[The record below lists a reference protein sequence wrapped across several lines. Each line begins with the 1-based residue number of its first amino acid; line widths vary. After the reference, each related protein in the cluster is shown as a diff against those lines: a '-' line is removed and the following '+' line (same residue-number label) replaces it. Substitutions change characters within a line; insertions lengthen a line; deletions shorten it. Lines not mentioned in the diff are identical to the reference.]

1 MKKITTFYIHHKVA
15 AFFTALWLIFM
26 VYIAITGFQKDNS
39 HIIAGLVATLV
50 MFVPGAVIIALVCA
64 IISSIART
72 FSGIIKANSTDSN
85 DVEPIIPSYSKS
97 DYAPESASEPE
108 DTVDSYVSP
117 EPQIPVYDTME
128 GHDFEYYC
136 AELLKNNGF
145 YNVSVTQGSGDQGI
159 DVLAEKGGVK
169 YGIQCKCYS
178 SDIGNKAVQEAFSG
192 CRYYNCHVPVVMTN
206 RYFTRQAKDL
216 AQKTNVLLWDRD
228 ILNKYIQVSQG
239 GNL

>member
-1 MKKITTFYIHHKVA
+1 MYTVFIFFDYKFLKLVKNQTIGRERFEKKSTTFYIHHKVT
-15 AFFTALWLIFM
+15 AFFYGFM
-26 VYIAITGFQKDNS
+26 AYFYDFTFTITGFQKDSS

-50 MFVPGAVIIALVCA
+50 IFVPGAVIIALVCT
-64 IISSIART
+64 IISSIVRT
-72 FSGIIKANSTDSN
+72 FSGIIKTNSTDSN

-108 DTVDSYVSP
+108 DTVESYISP

-178 SDIGNKAVQEAFSG
+178 SDIGNKQCKKPF
-192 CRYYNCHVPVVMTN
+192 RM
-206 RYFTRQAKDL
+206 
-216 AQKTNVLLWDRD
+216 
-228 ILNKYIQVSQG
+228 
-239 GNL
+239 

>member
-1 MKKITTFYIHHKVA
+1 
-15 AFFTALWLIFM
+15 
-26 VYIAITGFQKDNS
+26 
-39 HIIAGLVATLV
+39 
-50 MFVPGAVIIALVCA
+50 
-64 IISSIART
+64 
-72 FSGIIKANSTDSN
+72 
-85 DVEPIIPSYSKS
+85 
-97 DYAPESASEPE
+97 
-108 DTVDSYVSP
+108 
-117 EPQIPVYDTME
+117 ME

-145 YNVSVTQGSGDQGI
+145 YNVSVTQGSRDQGI

-216 AQKTNVLLWDRD
+216 AQKTNVLLWDRN

>member
-1 MKKITTFYIHHKVA
+1 MAYFYGLHYNYWFSERQFTYYSRTCCYFSYICSWCRNNSSCMHHY
-15 AFFTALWLIFM
+15 FF
-26 VYIAITGFQKDNS
+26 YSQN
-39 HIIAGLVATLV
+39 
-50 MFVPGAVIIALVCA
+50 
-64 IISSIART
+64 
-72 FSGIIKANSTDSN
+72 FSGIIKTNSTDSN

-108 DTVDSYVSP
+108 DTVESYVSP

-239 GNL
+239 GKL